1 MLSKT
6 SFLNVFKQ
14 NLLVTPTQGQWQ
26 AMQLLSDFVNKVSS
40 ENELFILSGYAGTGK
55 TTLVSALVNT
65 LIQYKKKC
73 VLLAPTGRA
82 AKVFANYSSQKAY
95 TIHKHIY
102 RVKRKQ
108 NMLTFTRRKNK
119 FSDVIFLV
127 DEVSMLSANS
137 QTQDTFTRQNLL
149 DDLIEYV
156 YEGENC
162 KLLFIGDDA
171 QLPPRTCYGK
181 PCLRRRI
188 PEAKL

>member
-119 FSDVIFLV
+119 FSDVIF
-127 DEVSMLSANS
+127 
-137 QTQDTFTRQNLL
+137 
-149 DDLIEYV
+149 
-156 YEGENC
+156 
-162 KLLFIGDDA
+162 
-171 QLPPRTCYGK
+171 
-181 PCLRRRI
+181 
-188 PEAKL
+188 